1 MKIKILLLLILASL
15 VQCTQNNSLKNDTLI
30 SQADADVEF
39 SLIVFAK
46 EIQYFNRN
54 AFFNIN
60 ATIDGNSGWCK
71 RSIQYDK
78 SDFRYCMSRISA
90 TNFPHKDTFELYFS
104 IKDFITQNCKLRKI
118 ILFKDSLTKGELNAC
133 SIHKL

>member
-1 MKIKILLLLILASL
+1 LIILAIL
-15 VQCTQNNSLKNDTLI
+15 INCTQNNSLKNETLI

-46 EIQYFNRN
+46 QVEYFKQN
-54 AFFNIN
+54 ALFDIG
-60 ATIDGNSGWCK
+60 ATIDGNNGWCK

-104 IKDFITQNCKLRKI
+104 IKYFITENCKLRKI
-118 ILFKDSLTKGELNAC
+118 ILFKDSLTKGELNVC
-133 SIHKL
+133 SVHKL